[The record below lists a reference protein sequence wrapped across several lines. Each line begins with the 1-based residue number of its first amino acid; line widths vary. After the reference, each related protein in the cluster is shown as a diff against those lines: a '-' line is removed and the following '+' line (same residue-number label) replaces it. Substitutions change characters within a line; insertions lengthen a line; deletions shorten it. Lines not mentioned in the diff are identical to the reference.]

1 MRRVLS
7 LALAVTF
14 VIGTVD
20 KAARA
25 AEDEMVPNPPYK
37 HWSAFKVGTTVTQ
50 KERIKFAE
58 GSEEHDFYAGG
69 VHEKDIVY
77 TLIEV
82 TPAKAVVQVV
92 FTEYGAGSITELAP
106 SKITFPA
113 MIKKAHS
120 KSSKQDI
127 EVFKEGDE
135 EVTLLGKP
143 VRAHWIEITDK
154 EGDEVFY
161 NKKWESDE
169 IPGGTVKE
177 IKSETKGGHLVAQT
191 DYEIVSFHKP

>member
-92 FTEYGAGSITELAP
+92 FTEYGAGSITE
-106 SKITFPA
+106 
-113 MIKKAHS
+113 
-120 KSSKQDI
+120 
-127 EVFKEGDE
+127 
-135 EVTLLGKP
+135 VTLLGKP